1 MQPAAGCG
9 DEYPMKCT
17 FSSRLWQLLAIMML
31 LTGSLF
37 AESSATILYPG
48 RGATVNGKAVYSS
61 VLLAG
66 GDRVQTATAIGKI
79 TAGVLEL
86 EMAPNT
92 VIFIGEPLVL
102 DCGSVVVRSGMA
114 EVSDGKITARF
125 AVGESAH
132 AISTFCGALVP
143 DAPSGGGASGTEKL
157 LPG

>member
-1 MQPAAGCG
+1 M
-9 DEYPMKCT
+9 
-17 FSSRLWQLLAIMML
+17 
-31 LTGSLF
+31 
-37 AESSATILYPG
+37 
-48 RGATVNGKAVYSS
+48 NGKAVYSS